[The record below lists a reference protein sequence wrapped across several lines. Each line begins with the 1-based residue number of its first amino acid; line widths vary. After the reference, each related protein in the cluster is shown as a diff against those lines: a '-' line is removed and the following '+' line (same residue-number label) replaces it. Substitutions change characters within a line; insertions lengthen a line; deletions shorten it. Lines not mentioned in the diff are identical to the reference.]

1 MASFQIT
8 KVESQVVAGIRY
20 TVHFKLAVTEC
31 LKGIETEKLDSC
43 KENTGNASPF
53 TGLFLLCNNK

>member
-31 LKGIETEKLDSC
+31 LKGTETEKLDGC
-43 KENTGNASPF
+43 KENTGNTYLS
-53 TGLFLLCNNK
+53 TGLFLF